1 MILDYN
7 MPKQIVNKKETP
19 VLIKVTEFNSVNKDI
34 QNKNENV
41 SVKYNTLG
49 KNQNVRIAVT
59 GNIEKKNLTGK
70 DKGLE
75 CFIVN
80 DANKDNN
87 LKANVNS
94 QIEINNIVKK
104 RSILDEKER

>member
-1 MILDYN
+1 

-19 VLIKVTEFNSVNKDI
+19 VTIKVKEINSINKDI
-34 QNKNENV
+34 QNKNENA

-49 KNQNVRIAVT
+49 KNQNVRVALT
-59 GNIEKKNLTGK
+59 GNIEKKNIVVGK

-75 CFIVN
+75 SFIVN
-80 DANKDNN
+80 DTNKDNY

-94 QIEINNIVKK
+94 QIEINKIVKK
-104 RSILDEKER
+104 PSILDEKDR